1 MNYLAPL
8 SLSCFIHLGLIL
20 SFSNLFSID
29 VESLSLYEIDPIPA
43 YIIYEQPKIQIKNKK
58 ISIPKEI
65 KPDVQE
71 KQEKIVISEP
81 SIALEEI
88 KNISYSSKENF
99 NRDVVNF
106 SQSEISKYSSSIK
119 RQVMSQ
125 WKKPSAITVDLIT
138 EIRITLV
145 PTGEII
151 NTRVI
156 KGSGIKSFDDSAL
169 TAIAR
174 VGSFEDL
181 QMPSNLFEKHF
192 RQFILVFSPNKY
204 IYYECS

>member
-1 MNYLAPL
+1 MNYLAPF

-20 SFSNLFSID
+20 SFSNIFSID
-29 VESLSLYEIDPIPA
+29 MESLSLYDIDPIPA
-43 YIIYEQPKIQIKNKK
+43 YIIYEQPKKQIINKK

-65 KPDVQE
+65 KPDLQE
-71 KQEKIVISEP
+71 QQEKIVISEP

-88 KNISYSSKENF
+88 TNISRIPEKNF
-99 NRDVVNF
+99 NRDIINF
-106 SQSEISKYSSSIK
+106 SQSEISKYSSIIK
-119 RQVMSQ
+119 QQVMSQ
-125 WKKPSAITVDLIT
+125 WKKPSVITGDLIT

-151 NTRVI
+151 NTKII

-174 VGSFEDL
+174 VGSFEGL
-181 QMPSNLFEKHF
+181 QMPSNLFENHF
-192 RQFILVFSPNKY
+192 RQFILVFNPNK
-204 IYYECS
+204 

>member
-1 MNYLAPL
+1 MNYIAPL
-8 SLSCFIHLGLIL
+8 SLSCFIHLGLVL

-29 VESLSLYEIDPIPA
+29 MESLSLYEIDPIPA
-43 YIIYEQPKIQIKNKK
+43 YIIYEQPKIQIKNKR

-65 KPDVQE
+65 KADLKE
-71 KQEKIVISEP
+71 NKERILISEP

-88 KNISYSSKENF
+88 TKTAPIPEVNF
-99 NRDVVNF
+99 NREAKNF
-106 SQSEISKYSSSIK
+106 SQSEISRYSSIIK

-125 WKKPSAITVDLIT
+125 WKKPNAATGNLIT

-151 NTRVI
+151 NVKII
-156 KGSGIKSFDDSAL
+156 KGSGLKSFDDSAL

-181 QMPSNLFEKHF
+181 QMPSSLFEKHF
-192 RQFILVFSPNKY
+192 RQFILVFNPNK
-204 IYYECS
+204 

>member
-1 MNYLAPL
+1 MNYLAPF

-29 VESLSLYEIDPIPA
+29 MKSLSLYKIDPIPA
-43 YIIYEQPKIQIKNKK
+43 YIIYEKPKKIIKNKR

-65 KPDVQE
+65 KPELQE
-71 KQEKIVISEP
+71 KQEKILISEP

-88 KNISYSSKENF
+88 TSISSIPEKNL

-106 SQSEISKYSSSIK
+106 SQSEISKYSSIIK
-119 RQVMSQ
+119 QQVMSQ
-125 WKKPSAITVDLIT
+125 WKKPSVTNSDLIT

-151 NTRVI
+151 NTKII

-192 RQFILVFSPNKY
+192 RQFILVFNPNK
-204 IYYECS
+204 

>member
-1 MNYLAPL
+1 MNYLAPF

-20 SFSNLFSID
+20 SFSNIFSID
-29 VESLSLYEIDPIPA
+29 MESLSLYEIDPIPA
-43 YIIYEQPKIQIKNKK
+43 YIIYEQPKKQIKNKK

-65 KPDVQE
+65 KLDLQE
-71 KQEKIVISEP
+71 QQEKIVISEP

-88 KNISYSSKENF
+88 TNISRIPEKNF
-99 NRDVVNF
+99 NRDAVNF
-106 SQSEISKYSSSIK
+106 SQSEISKYSSIIK
-119 RQVMSQ
+119 QQVMSQ
-125 WKKPSAITVDLIT
+125 WKKPSVITGDLIT

-151 NTRVI
+151 NTKVI

-174 VGSFEDL
+174 VGSFEGL
-181 QMPSNLFEKHF
+181 QMQSNLFEKHF
-192 RQFILVFSPNKY
+192 RQFILVFNPNK
-204 IYYECS
+204 

>member
-29 VESLSLYEIDPIPA
+29 MESLSLYELDPIPA
-43 YIIYEQPKIQIKNKK
+43 YIIYEQPKKQIKNKK
-58 ISIPKEI
+58 ISIPKEV
-65 KPDVQE
+65 KSDLQK

-81 SIALEEI
+81 SIAIDEI
-88 KNISYSSKENF
+88 TKSSQIPQKNF

-106 SQSEISKYSSSIK
+106 SQSEISKYSSIIK

-125 WKKPSAITVDLIT
+125 WKNPSAITGDLIT

-151 NTRVI
+151 NTKII
-156 KGSGIKSFDDSAL
+156 KGSGLKSFDDSAL

-192 RQFILVFSPNKY
+192 RQFILVFNPNK
-204 IYYECS
+204 

>member
-1 MNYLAPL
+1 MNYLAPF
-8 SLSCFIHLGLIL
+8 SLSCFIHLGLII
-20 SFSNLFSID
+20 SFSNIFSID
-29 VESLSLYEIDPIPA
+29 MESLSLYDIDPIPA
-43 YIIYEQPKIQIKNKK
+43 YIIYEQPKKQIKNKK

-65 KPDVQE
+65 KLDLQE
-71 KQEKIVISEP
+71 QQEKIVISEP

-88 KNISYSSKENF
+88 TNISRIPEKNF
-99 NRDVVNF
+99 NRDAVNF
-106 SQSEISKYSSSIK
+106 SQSEISKYSSIIK
-119 RQVMSQ
+119 QQVMSQ
-125 WKKPSAITVDLIT
+125 WKKPSAITGDLIT

-151 NTRVI
+151 NTKVI

-174 VGSFEDL
+174 VGSFEGL

-192 RQFILVFSPNKY
+192 RQFILVFNPNK
-204 IYYECS
+204 

>member
-1 MNYLAPL
+1 M
-8 SLSCFIHLGLIL
+8 
-20 SFSNLFSID
+20 
-29 VESLSLYEIDPIPA
+29 ESLSLYGIDPIPA
-43 YIIYEQPKIQIKNKK
+43 YIIYEQPKKQIKNKK

-65 KPDVQE
+65 KPDLQE
-71 KQEKIVISEP
+71 NQEKIVISEP

-88 KNISYSSKENF
+88 INSSKITENTL
-99 NRDVVNF
+99 NKDVVNF
-106 SQSEISKYSSSIK
+106 SQSEISKYSSIIK
-119 RQVMSQ
+119 RQVISQ
-125 WKKPSAITVDLIT
+125 WKKPSAITGNLIT

-151 NTRVI
+151 STKII

-192 RQFILVFSPNKY
+192 RQFILVFNPNK
-204 IYYECS
+204 

>member
-1 MNYLAPL
+1 MNYLAPF

-29 VESLSLYEIDPIPA
+29 IKSLSLYKIDPIPA
-43 YIIYEQPKIQIKNKK
+43 YIVYEKPKKIIKNKR
-58 ISIPKEI
+58 ISITEEI
-65 KPDVQE
+65 KPELQE
-71 KQEKIVISEP
+71 KQEKILISEP

-88 KNISYSSKENF
+88 TSISPIPKKNF

-106 SQSEISKYSSSIK
+106 SQSEISKYSSIIK
-119 RQVMSQ
+119 QQVMSQ
-125 WKKPSAITVDLIT
+125 WKKPSVITGDLIT

-151 NTRVI
+151 NTKVI

-174 VGSFEDL
+174 VGSFEGL

-192 RQFILVFSPNKY
+192 RQFILVFNPNK
-204 IYYECS
+204 

>member
-1 MNYLAPL
+1 MNYLAPF

-29 VESLSLYEIDPIPA
+29 MESLSLYEIDPIPA
-43 YIIYEQPKIQIKNKK
+43 YIIYEQPKKIIKNKR
-58 ISIPKEI
+58 ISIPKEM
-65 KPDVQE
+65 KSDLQK

-88 KNISYSSKENF
+88 TNISRIPEKNF

-106 SQSEISKYSSSIK
+106 SQSEISKYSSIIK

-125 WKKPSAITVDLIT
+125 WKKPSATTGNLIT

-151 NTRVI
+151 NTKII

-192 RQFILVFSPNKY
+192 RQFILVFNPNK
-204 IYYECS
+204 

>member
-1 MNYLAPL
+1 MNYLAPF
-8 SLSCFIHLGLIL
+8 SLSCFIHLGLIM
-20 SFSNLFSID
+20 SFSNIFSID
-29 VESLSLYEIDPIPA
+29 MESLSLYEIDPIPA
-43 YIIYEQPKIQIKNKK
+43 YIIYEQPKKQIKNKK

-65 KPDVQE
+65 KLDLQE
-71 KQEKIVISEP
+71 QQERIVISEP

-88 KNISYSSKENF
+88 TNISRIPEKNF
-99 NRDVVNF
+99 KRDVVNF
-106 SQSEISKYSSSIK
+106 SQSEISKYSSIIK
-119 RQVMSQ
+119 QQVMSQ
-125 WKKPSAITVDLIT
+125 WKKPSAITGDLIT

-151 NTRVI
+151 NTKVI

-174 VGSFEDL
+174 VGSFEGL

-192 RQFILVFSPNKY
+192 RQFILVFNPSK
-204 IYYECS
+204 

>member
-20 SFSNLFSID
+20 SFSNLFNID
-29 VESLSLYEIDPIPA
+29 MESLSLYELDPIPA
-43 YIIYEQPKIQIKNKK
+43 YIVYEKPKNQIKNKR
-58 ISIPKEI
+58 ISIPKEVNTAI
-65 KPDVQE
+65 QE
-71 KQEKIVISEP
+71 KKEKIAISEP
-81 SIALEEI
+81 SIALQEI
-88 KNISYSSKENF
+88 TKALQIPEKNFDEDVINF
-99 NRDVVNF
+99 TE
-106 SQSEISKYSSSIK
+106 SEVSKYSSIIK
-119 RQVMSQ
+119 QQVMSQ
-125 WKKPSAITVDLIT
+125 WKKPSAIKGDLKT

-151 NTRVI
+151 KTKII

-169 TAIAR
+169 TAIAS

-192 RQFILVFSPNKY
+192 RQFILVFNPN
-204 IYYECS
+204 

>member
-8 SLSCFIHLGLIL
+8 CLSCFIHLGLIL

-29 VESLSLYEIDPIPA
+29 MESLSLYELDPIPA
-43 YIIYEQPKIQIKNKK
+43 YIIYEQPKKQIKNKK
-58 ISIPKEI
+58 ISIPKEV
-65 KPDVQE
+65 KSDLQK

-81 SIALEEI
+81 SIAIDEI
-88 KNISYSSKENF
+88 TKSSQIPQKNF

-106 SQSEISKYSSSIK
+106 SQSEISKYSSIIK

-125 WKKPSAITVDLIT
+125 WKNPSAITGDLIT

-151 NTRVI
+151 NTKII

-174 VGSFEDL
+174 VGSFDDL
-181 QMPSNLFEKHF
+181 QMSSNLFEKHF
-192 RQFILVFSPNKY
+192 RQFILVFNPTK
-204 IYYECS
+204 

>member
-125 WKKPSAITVDLIT
+125 WKKPSATTVDLIT

-151 NTRVI
+151 NTRII

-192 RQFILVFSPNKY
+192 RQFILVFSPNK
-204 IYYECS
+204 

>member
-1 MNYLAPL
+1 MNYLAPF

-29 VESLSLYEIDPIPA
+29 MESLSLYEIDPIPA
-43 YIIYEQPKIQIKNKK
+43 YIIYEQPKKQIKNKR
-58 ISIPKEI
+58 ISIPNEI
-65 KPDVQE
+65 KPNLQE

-81 SIALEEI
+81 SIAIEEI
-88 KNISYSSKENF
+88 TNSSQIPEKNF

-106 SQSEISKYSSSIK
+106 SQSEISKYSSIIK

-125 WKKPSAITVDLIT
+125 WKKPSTVTGDLIT

-151 NTRVI
+151 NTKVI
-156 KGSGIKSFDDSAL
+156 KSSGIKSFDDSTL

-174 VGSFEDL
+174 VGSFEEL
-181 QMPSNLFEKHF
+181 HMPSSLFEKHF
-192 RQFILVFSPNKY
+192 RQFILVFNPNQ
-204 IYYECS
+204 